1 MIVIRSLNKEENLYG
16 SILEYLESKLGEI
29 KKIIIIVKKRVKS
42 LIKLFNIEIK
52 TNENENENF
61 KYKSFSFIQDDC
73 EECSKIIDEILFG
86 DIWTSLDKYIKLLI
100 YVFYNV
106 SKDIKLDEE
115 SKFNEASNEIY
126 GEMNQII
133 DTSLQSR
140 FLMEGLQTNIKKTLE
155 YAGTNQKVILNR

>member
-1 MIVIRSLNKEENLYG
+1 ML
-16 SILEYLESKLGEI
+16 
-29 KKIIIIVKKRVKS
+29 
-42 LIKLFNIEIK
+42 
-52 TNENENENF
+52 
-61 KYKSFSFIQDDC
+61 
-73 EECSKIIDEILFG
+73 KIIDEILFG